1 MVPAGRRR
9 SKPIAGGARR
19 MNIHE
24 QRCALRKLRFQINNI
39 MTSPL
44 PSHRLRV
51 LVIGSGG
58 REHALVWKLAQSS
71 LVSKIFC
78 APGNAGIAQLASCVD
93 ISPTNVNALRH
104 FAQEA
109 RIDLTVVGPESAL
122 VAGIVD
128 EFEARG
134 LLIFGPSAQAAMLEG
149 SKAFAKEFMRK
160 YRIPTADFH
169 IFSRPH
175 DARLYAQKCPLPV
188 VIKADGLAAGKGA
201 IVARSRAEAIA
212 AIEKIMER
220 REFGEAGQR
229 VVVEEF
235 LEGEEV
241 SVLCLTDGMNLCIL
255 PAAQDHK
262 PVFDDDQGPN
272 TGGMGAYAPAPMVDQ
287 TLLQLVHRRILQPA
301 IEGMALEHRP
311 YRGVLY
317 AGVMITPAG
326 PKVIEFN
333 CRFGDPEAQAILP
346 LLASDLAEAMW
357 LTSRGDLSDYV
368 LRISRQWAMT
378 VVMASQGYPGEYQ
391 SGKAISGLTNHA
403 DPHTVIFHA
412 GTARGPRGRLITNG
426 GRVLAVTAWGDSFQ
440 QARER
445 AYYAVSKIS
454 FEGEHHRSDIGAK
467 AVKYLSIVQ

>member
-1 MVPAGRRR
+1 
-9 SKPIAGGARR
+9 
-19 MNIHE
+19 
-24 QRCALRKLRFQINNI
+24 
-39 MTSPL
+39 MTSLL
-44 PSHRLRV
+44 PSHKLRV

-58 REHALVWKLAQSS
+58 REHALVWKLAQSP

-93 ISPTNVNALRH
+93 ISSTNVNALRH

-109 RIDLTVVGPESAL
+109 RIDLAVVGPEAAL

-134 LLIFGPSAQAAMLEG
+134 LPIFGPSAQAAMIEG

-160 YRIPTADFH
+160 YRIPTADYH
-169 IFSRPH
+169 IFSRPP
-175 DARLYAQKCPLPV
+175 DARLYAQKCPIPV

-201 IVARSRAEAIA
+201 IVARTRAEAIDA
-212 AIEKIMER
+212 VARIMER
-220 REFGEAGQR
+220 KEFGDAGLR
-229 VVVEEF
+229 VVMEEF

-241 SVLCLTDGMNLCIL
+241 SVLCLTDGMNICIL

-262 PVFDDDQGPN
+262 AALDEDQGPN
-272 TGGMGAYAPAPMVDQ
+272 TGGMGAYAPAPAVDQ
-287 TLLQLVHRRILQPA
+287 ATLQMVHRRILQPA

-317 AGVMITPAG
+317 AGVMLTKDG
-326 PKVIEFN
+326 PQVIEFN

-357 LTSRGDLSDYV
+357 LVSRGDMSDYV
-368 LRISRQWAMT
+368 LRVSPQWAMA
-378 VVMASQGYPGEYQ
+378 VVMASAGYPGEYQ
-391 SGKAISGLTNHA
+391 TGKAISGFTHSD
-403 DPHTVIFHA
+403 DPNVVVFHA
-412 GTARGPRGRLITNG
+412 GTARGPRGRLVTNG
-426 GRVLAVTAWGDSFQ
+426 GRVLAVTGLGNTFQ

-467 AVKYLSIVQ
+467 ALRYVDFLK